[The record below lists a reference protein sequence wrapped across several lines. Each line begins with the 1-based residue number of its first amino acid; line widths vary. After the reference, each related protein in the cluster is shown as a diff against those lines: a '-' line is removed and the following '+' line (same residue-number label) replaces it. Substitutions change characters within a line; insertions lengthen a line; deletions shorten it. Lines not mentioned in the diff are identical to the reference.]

1 MSKIK
6 SALEL
11 ALEKTKNFTVD
22 KEKMEENKYKKIGKM
37 AVSKLFGESDYQIND
52 SLKGLNNKQKK
63 WMKQGMLDV
72 LLSNFILPKDKT
84 ALAGFK
90 KVEQVFYKI
99 INNINYLK
107 TVFTKLHSFFGE
119 YIEEKEHVQELIN
132 QQYAPHLKQK
142 EEELSKKLGKEV
154 KIDPAQDPEYV
165 SIVRNNMLQIE
176 SKYQTTLTKAKRD
189 MLETLSNEM

>member
-6 SALEL
+6 SDLEL

-176 SKYQTTLTKAKRD
+176 SKYQSTLTKAKRD